1 MGATDT
7 GSVAPR
13 KEPRIIPNMGQKET
27 LPPIDVDAYLRGK
40 QNEAAENKALV
51 DNAFENLQT
60 SKVAEAPLPAFQP
73 GPGMPA
79 PEVTHN
85 PYSFEDFSKMLGS
98 VETPA
103 ADAVARGPSGMEALM
118 IGATPL
124 LVDLLT
130 GGNSGTDIA
139 ANYLQKQATPDPDKE
154 KKKAELEIQR
164 MKLMGEKMRTMKA
177 MSGAGVKGVRP
188 LGKNNWGT
196 FLDPKTGK
204 RVSGTYD
211 QAAMYGWTAAPESNA
226 ADLVK
231 SNQMGIYWDGQRE
244 VPLTHT
250 EGISRGLR
258 MIGKVDEY
266 NKTTA
271 VDKQLDRDNKLE
283 IAKLQR
289 EAMIKNGASKKE
301 VAAFDKFV
309 SKNSKYNTAEQ
320 DVWATKNAMDILNKG
335 GIIGEGGIPTMVA
348 KSIFKEV
355 GNLSETDLKMA
366 KGSPAISAMAQRWA
380 GRAFD
385 GQPLRP
391 EDRKDLAILFKVAYN
406 HSANKARVV
415 ADRTKKGYKA
425 MGMPGIGA
433 GIDAY
438 VNIPDLPELTDAVPA
453 SGEAPAASSAQA
465 PNRANNSLV
474 TPSASGKIKVIAPDG
489 TPGSIPAED
498 LEAALKEGYKKAK

>member
-1 MGATDT
+1 MAYTD
-7 GSVAPR
+7 
-13 KEPRIIPNMGQKET
+13 PNQVRPEQINSA
-27 LPPIDVDAYLRGK
+27 PIDVEGYLRAK
-40 QNEAAENKALV
+40 QGEAAENKALV

-60 SKVAEAPLPAFQP
+60 SKVMEQPEPLPEFQP
-73 GPGMPA
+73 GPGMAAPPA
-79 PEVTHN
+79 ATQN
-85 PYSFEDFSKMLGS
+85 PYSLEDFAKMIGGMES
-98 VETPA
+98 PA
-103 ADAVARGPSGMEALM
+103 AVHEASRGPSGMEALM

-130 GGNSGTDIA
+130 GGNSGNDIA
-139 ANYLQKQATPDPDKE
+139 ANYLQKASAPDPDRA
-154 KKKAELEIQR
+154 KKSTELEIQR
-164 MKLMGEKMRTMKA
+164 MKLFGEKIRAMKTMA
-177 MSGAGVKGVRP
+177 GTGVKGSRP

-196 FLDPKTGK
+196 FLDPKTNK

-231 SNQMGIYWDGQRE
+231 SNQMGTYWDPAIGKE
-244 VPLTHT
+244 VSMTHS
-250 EGISRGLR
+250 EGIARQLR
-258 MIGKVDEY
+258 LVGKVDEY

-271 VDKQLDRDNKLE
+271 IDKQLDRESREK
-283 IAKLQR
+283 IAGMQR
-289 EAMIKNGASKKE
+289 EAMVKNGASKKE

-309 SKNSKYNTAEQ
+309 SKGSKYNTAEQ

-406 HSANKARVV
+406 HSANKARII

-425 MGMPGIGA
+425 MGMEGIGH

-438 VNIPDLPELTDAVPA
+438 VNIPELPDLTDAVPA
-453 SGEAPAASSAQA
+453 TPSMGDAPAAQA

-474 TPSASGKIKVIAPDG
+474 TPPASGSVTVTRKSDG
-489 TPGSIPAED
+489 VSVQMDPS
-498 LEAALKEGYKKAK
+498 KAKTLDPKKYSIGK

>member
-1 MGATDT
+1 MPP
-7 GSVAPR
+7 VLKPQV
-13 KEPRIIPNMGQKET
+13 KENYGQGPIESA
-27 LPPIDVDAYLRGK
+27 PIDVEGYLRGK

-51 DNAFENLQT
+51 ENAFENLQT
-60 SKVAEAPLPAFQP
+60 SKVAETPELPPFQA

-79 PEVTHN
+79 PAATQN

-98 VETPA
+98 VETPIA
-103 ADAVARGPSGMEALM
+103 NEVSRGPSGMEALM

-154 KKKAELEIQR
+154 KKKADLEIQR
-164 MKLMGEKMRTMKA
+164 MKLIGEKMRTMKA
-177 MSGAGVKGVRP
+177 MSGVPGKGVRP

-196 FLDPKTGK
+196 FLDPKTGN

-231 SNQMGIYWDGQRE
+231 ENQMGTYWDPAVGRE
-244 VPLTHT
+244 VSMTHT
-250 EGISRGLR
+250 EAIARKLQR
-258 MIGKVDEY
+258 IGKVEEY
-266 NKTTA
+266 NKTA
-271 VDKQLDRDNKLE
+271 AIDKQLDRDSREK
-283 IAKLQR
+283 IAAMQR

-309 SKNSKYNTAEQ
+309 AKNSKYNTAEQ

-425 MGMPGIGA
+425 MGMNGIGA

-453 SGEAPAASSAQA
+453 TGENPAPAASR

-474 TPSASGKIKVIAPDG
+474 TPPASGKIKVIAPDG

-498 LEAALKEGYKKAK
+498 LEAALKEGYKKAQ